1 MAKNSIGDLA
11 AILARKQKIGKKE
24 ANDMVTAF
32 FATITDGL
40 RDDRQVKVRG
50 LGTFKVTTVK
60 ARESVDVNTGNRV
73 VIEGHDKVSFTPDA
87 TMKDLVNKPFAQFAT
102 VVVNDGVN
110 FDSVDA
116 ASASE
121 ERNTAAVDND
131 SDADSDSFDDVDE
144 EESVEDRSDDDVE
157 SEEKKEVPVT
167 NEMEQSEIIDVTAE
181 TVDDEPSNN
190 APQAADSKQDNT
202 AADSKPASDNEQVN
216 PVGTPPAAVADQNNE
231 VVREADNA
239 LNHSDDRVKE
249 DDATTQV
256 LDSYIPDDT
265 PEPTDTLE
273 HTAHNN
279 DSMEEKSTDEPH
291 DNSRT
296 EKEDDG
302 DDQPI
307 VSREYFDE
315 QMLACRRRC
324 NRNLILSVVLLVVGL
339 VAGFLAGRYLMQ
351 PQPVV
356 SSKPQVKQVKKVVAQ
371 PDTATAAPA
380 PKDTVEKNDTVAAP
394 VAPVEDK
401 KKESDDEKTSAK
413 DDDVSP
419 EIAKMNADR
428 RLRFGAYEIIGV
440 EKVVKLKPGQ
450 TMQSYS
456 NKTLGKDMVVYF
468 QVLNGVDEM
477 KPGEPLKVPKI
488 RLKKQYRK

>member
-73 VIEGHDKVSFTPDA
+73 VIEGHDKVSFTPDT
-87 TMKDLVNKPFAQFAT
+87 TMKDLVNKPFAQFTT

-167 NEMEQSEIIDVTAE
+167 NEVEQSEIIDVTAE
-181 TVDDEPSNN
+181 TVDDEPSNDV
-190 APQAADSKQDNT
+190 PKVADNQQTTPD
-202 AADSKPASDNEQVN
+202 ADKESVVDNEQVN
-216 PVGTPPAAVADQNNE
+216 PVPSPSAAVVEQNNE
-231 VVREADNA
+231 VAREADNA
-239 LNHSDDRVKE
+239 LNHSEDRVKE

-279 DSMEEKSTDEPH
+279 NSVEEKSTDETH

-315 QMLACRRRC
+315 QMSACRRRC

-371 PDTATAAPA
+371 PDTAATAPA
-380 PKDTVEKNDTVAAP
+380 PKDTVEKKDTVAAP

-401 KKESDDEKTSAK
+401 KKESDDEKTAAK

-440 EKVVKLKPGQ
+440 EKVVRLKPGQ

>member
-73 VIEGHDKVSFTPDA
+73 VIEGHDKVSFTPDT
-87 TMKDLVNKPFAQFAT
+87 TMKDLVNKPFAQFTT

-121 ERNTAAVDND
+121 ERNTAAVDNE

-144 EESVEDRSDDDVE
+144 EESVEDCSDDDVE

-167 NEMEQSEIIDVTAE
+167 NEVEQSEIIDVTAE

-239 LNHSDDRVKE
+239 LNHSEDRVKE

-279 DSMEEKSTDEPH
+279 DSVEEKSTDETH

-315 QMLACRRRC
+315 QMSACRRRC

-371 PDTATAAPA
+371 PDTAATAPA

-394 VAPVEDK
+394 VTPVEDK
-401 KKESDDEKTSAK
+401 KKEIDDEKTAAK

-440 EKVVKLKPGQ
+440 EKVVRLKPGQ

>member
-87 TMKDLVNKPFAQFAT
+87 TMKDLVNKPFAQFTT

-131 SDADSDSFDDVDE
+131 SEADSDSLDDVDE
-144 EESVEDRSDDDVE
+144 EESVDERSGDDVE

-167 NEMEQSEIIDVTAE
+167 NEVGQSEIIDVTAE
-181 TVDDEPSNN
+181 TVDDEQSND
-190 APQAADSKQDNT
+190 APKVADNQQTTPD
-202 AADSKPASDNEQVN
+202 ADKESVVDNEQVN
-216 PVGTPPAAVADQNNE
+216 PVPSPSAAVVEQNNE
-231 VVREADNA
+231 VAREADNA
-239 LNHSDDRVKE
+239 LNHSEDRVKE

-279 DSMEEKSTDEPH
+279 DSVEEKSTDETH

-315 QMLACRRRC
+315 QMSACRRRC

-394 VAPVEDK
+394 VTPVEDK

-440 EKVVKLKPGQ
+440 EKVVKLKSGQ

>member
-73 VIEGHDKVSFTPDA
+73 VIEGHDKVSFTPDT
-87 TMKDLVNKPFAQFAT
+87 TMKDLVNKPFAQFTT

-131 SDADSDSFDDVDE
+131 SEADSDSFDDVDE

-167 NEMEQSEIIDVTAE
+167 NEVEQSEIIDVTAE
-181 TVDDEPSNN
+181 TVDDEPSNDV
-190 APQAADSKQDNT
+190 PKVADNQQTTPD
-202 AADSKPASDNEQVN
+202 ADKESVVDNEQVN
-216 PVGTPPAAVADQNNE
+216 PVPSPSAAVVEQNNE
-231 VVREADNA
+231 VAREADNA
-239 LNHSDDRVKE
+239 LNHSEDRVKE

-279 DSMEEKSTDEPH
+279 DSVEEKSTDETH

-315 QMLACRRRC
+315 QMSACRRRC

-401 KKESDDEKTSAK
+401 KKESDDEKTAAK

>member
-87 TMKDLVNKPFAQFAT
+87 TMKDLVNKPFAQFTT

-131 SDADSDSFDDVDE
+131 SEADSDSLDDVDE
-144 EESVEDRSDDDVE
+144 EESVDERSGDDVE

-167 NEMEQSEIIDVTAE
+167 NEVGQSEIIDVTAE
-181 TVDDEPSNN
+181 TVDDEPSND

-216 PVGTPPAAVADQNNE
+216 PVGTPSAAVADQNNE

-249 DDATTQV
+249 DDAATQV

-265 PEPTDTLE
+265 PAPTDTLE
-273 HTAHNN
+273 HTAYNN
-279 DSMEEKSTDEPH
+279 DSVEEKNTDEPH
-291 DNSRT
+291 DDSRT
-296 EKEDDG
+296 EKENDG

-315 QMLACRRRC
+315 QMSACRRRC
-324 NRNLILSVVLLVVGL
+324 NRNLVLSVVLLVVGL

-351 PQPVV
+351 PQAVV
-356 SSKPQVKQVKKVVAQ
+356 SSKPQVKQVKRVVAQ
-371 PDTATAAPA
+371 PDTTAATPA
-380 PKDTVEKNDTVAAP
+380 PKDTVEKKDTAAAP
-394 VAPVEDK
+394 VKPAEEK
-401 KKESDDEKTSAK
+401 TKETDDEKSAAK

>member
-73 VIEGHDKVSFTPDA
+73 VIEGHDKVSFTPDT
-87 TMKDLVNKPFAQFAT
+87 TMKDLVNKPFAQFTT

-110 FDSVDA
+110 FDSVDV

-167 NEMEQSEIIDVTAE
+167 NEVEQSEIIDVTAE
-181 TVDDEPSNN
+181 TVDDGPSND

-216 PVGTPPAAVADQNNE
+216 PVGTPSAAVVEQNNE
-231 VVREADNA
+231 VAREADNA
-239 LNHSDDRVKE
+239 LNHSEDRVKE

-315 QMLACRRRC
+315 QMSACRRRC

-401 KKESDDEKTSAK
+401 KKESDDEKTAAK

>member
-87 TMKDLVNKPFAQFAT
+87 TMKDLVNKPFAQFTT

-167 NEMEQSEIIDVTAE
+167 NEVEQSEIIDVTAE

-239 LNHSDDRVKE
+239 LNHSEDRVKE

-279 DSMEEKSTDEPH
+279 DSVEEKSTDETH

-315 QMLACRRRC
+315 QMSACRRRC

-394 VAPVEDK
+394 VTPVEDK
-401 KKESDDEKTSAK
+401 KKEIDDEKTAAK

>member
-87 TMKDLVNKPFAQFAT
+87 TMKDLVNKPFAQFTT

-167 NEMEQSEIIDVTAE
+167 NEVEQSEIIDVTAE
-181 TVDDEPSNN
+181 TVDDEQSND
-190 APQAADSKQDNT
+190 APKVADNQQTTPD
-202 AADSKPASDNEQVN
+202 ADKESVVDNEQVN
-216 PVGTPPAAVADQNNE
+216 PVPSPSAAVVEQNNE
-231 VVREADNA
+231 VAREADNA
-239 LNHSDDRVKE
+239 LNHSEDRVKE

-279 DSMEEKSTDEPH
+279 DSMEEKSTDETH

-315 QMLACRRRC
+315 QMSACRRRC

-351 PQPVV
+351 PQAVV
-356 SSKPQVKQVKKVVAQ
+356 SSKPQVKQVKRVVAQ
-371 PDTATAAPA
+371 QDTTAASPA
-380 PKDTVEKNDTVAAP
+380 PKDTVEKKDTAAAP
-394 VAPVEDK
+394 VKPNEEK
-401 KKESDDEKTSAK
+401 TKETDDEKSAAK

>member
-87 TMKDLVNKPFAQFAT
+87 TMKDLVNKPFAQFTT

-131 SDADSDSFDDVDE
+131 SEADSDSLDDVDE
-144 EESVEDRSDDDVE
+144 EESVDERSGDDVE

-167 NEMEQSEIIDVTAE
+167 NEVGQSEIIDVTAE
-181 TVDDEPSNN
+181 TVDDEPSNDV
-190 APQAADSKQDNT
+190 PKVADNQQTTPD
-202 AADSKPASDNEQVN
+202 ADKESVVDNEQVN
-216 PVGTPPAAVADQNNE
+216 PVPSPSAAVVEQNNE
-231 VVREADNA
+231 VAREADNA
-239 LNHSDDRVKE
+239 LNHSEDRVKE

-279 DSMEEKSTDEPH
+279 DSVEEKSTDETH

-315 QMLACRRRC
+315 QMSACRRRC

-394 VAPVEDK
+394 VTPVEDK
-401 KKESDDEKTSAK
+401 KKESDDEKTAAK

-440 EKVVKLKPGQ
+440 EKVVKLKSGQ